1 MQQNNSLLNRIFGA
15 FRRPAPTT
23 DINLQNIQ
31 RQSIIGGGVTAL
43 NTDESN
49 TIKNLSEIYGPFR
62 GQSGGQATFEPI
74 VSGIKD
80 IGASLVDSASSLFPT
95 VEASGPGDDD
105 DEVEDVVVEGET
117 DGDSD
122 SAVTQYLRSTQTPTT
137 PVLSEA
143 DFLKQAQDRFREL
156 FGSDP
161 NFEAMLAD
169 YTNTIRELSAGG
181 LENLEA
187 AKALADERFGIAAD
201 RAQRGF
207 REGQQTLAEQAF
219 LGERAQ
225 QQSLVERG
233 LGGSGLAQL
242 GTLQQRIAQGDSV
255 SNMYRDY
262 LDTVQNL
269 GIAEAESELNFAT
282 AIQQLNQAT
291 EMEILQEKQRLDA
304 MTMQY
309 TQWKGST
316 IEQLSQ
322 AARNNR
328 VQDFQLALQDWESG
342 LQVSAMLDQERR
354 DSAQT
359 QMELVREANA
369 ALIAQIQANPNI
381 KDSEKERQIAEIQ
394 RNQALEINR
403 IASSIGLSQA
413 DLVSNILNASPTPEA
428 QGGVFTNEQGQ
439 FRGLIPSIPR
449 VGQWASD
456 TLLDTLFGEQFG
468 QGYRD
473 FWSPSR
479 GNFFGSGGR

>member
-1 MQQNNSLLNRIFGA
+1 MQQNRSLLDNILGA
-15 FRRPAPTT
+15 FRRPAPST
-23 DINLQNIQ
+23 DLNLQNLQ
-31 RQSIIGGGVTAL
+31 RQSITGQGVTAL
-43 NTDESN
+43 NTGQSN
-49 TIKNLSEIYGPFR
+49 TVQNLSETFGPFR
-62 GQSGGQATFEPI
+62 GQQGGQVTFEP
-74 VSGIKD
+74 VTSVIKD
-80 IGASLVDSASSLFPT
+80 MGKSLFDSASGLFPT
-95 VEASGPGDDD
+95 VEASGP
-105 DEVEDVVVEGET
+105 VVEEEEET
-117 DGDSD
+117 VVTPTGS
-122 SAVTQYLRSTQTPTT
+122 SVTQYLTSTQRPTT
-137 PVLSEA
+137 VIDDAEIYRKAES
-143 DFLKQAQDRFREL
+143 RFREL

-169 YTNTIRELSAGG
+169 YINTIRELSAGG
-181 LENLEA
+181 LENLES
-187 AKALADERFGIAAD
+187 AKELADERFGIAAE
-201 RAQRGF
+201 RAERGF
-207 REGQQTLAEQAF
+207 REGQRTLSEQAF
-219 LGERAQ
+219 LSEREQ

-242 GTLQQRIAQGDSV
+242 GALRQRIAVGDAV

-262 LDTVQNL
+262 LETVQNL
-269 GIAEAESELNFAT
+269 GMAEAESELNFAT

-291 EMEILQEKQRLDA
+291 EMQILQEKQRLDGI
-304 MTMQY
+304 TIQY
-309 TQWKGST
+309 NQWKGGT
-316 IEQLSQ
+316 INQLSE
-322 AARNNR
+322 AARNN
-328 VQDFQLALQDWESG
+328 QMQNFQLALQEWESG

-359 QMELVREANA
+359 SMELVREANA
-369 ALIAQIQANPNI
+369 ALIAQIEANPNI
-381 KDSEKERQIAEIQ
+381 KDPEKKRQIAEIQ

-428 QGGVFTNEQGQ
+428 QGGVFRNEQGQ

-479 GNFFGSGGR
+479 GNFFGSNFFGSGTR